1 MRDTAQTWALMC
13 SKVTT
18 MMEPKK
24 KNKTMQA
31 ALKSIHA
38 HECEFTRTKNAGSA
52 TFLTYQKVGVTMGMW
67 KA

>member
-1 MRDTAQTWALMC
+1 MRDTSQTTAPGC

-18 MMEPKK
+18 MMETKK

-38 HECEFTRTKNAGSA
+38 HECEFIRTKNAGSA
-52 TFLTYQKVGVTMGMW
+52 TCLTYQKAGVTMGMW